1 MTGDGAADPSRL
13 LDTFS
18 RLARARDETEVLT
31 ALAAGVDHL
40 APAAMVLSYVHTGA
54 DGAIAEA
61 EVARIWELG
70 EHVADHPYYGV
81 RMPAASRRR
90 PDVALTEPIV
100 LGDIVDDLDIAAHA
114 VALGLP
120 SRSFVGL
127 PLFSERHAAYQGAVG
142 LHWYARFSPDAD
154 AMRYL
159 RALAPVAAE
168 MIAGTRTLRALRQAL
183 ALQETLMARSEWA
196 LRAQLEAQSEL
207 LRVQEAALAERSTP
221 LIPLRDDLLILPL
234 VGTVDA
240 GRGAQIL
247 ETLVGLG
254 GRVGVRVAIVDVTGV
269 RRLDAAAATVLI
281 SAARALRLRGV
292 SAVLTGIQPAAAM
305 TLADLGLDLA
315 GVTLCRTLQDGVA
328 LADRELLRRR
338 SA

>member
-1 MTGDGAADPSRL
+1 
-13 LDTFS
+13 
-18 RLARARDETEVLT
+18 
-31 ALAAGVDHL
+31 
-40 APAAMVLSYVHTGA
+40 
-54 DGAIAEA
+54 
-61 EVARIWELG
+61 
-70 EHVADHPYYGV
+70 
-81 RMPAASRRR
+81 
-90 PDVALTEPIV
+90 
-100 LGDIVDDLDIAAHA
+100 
-114 VALGLP
+114 
-120 SRSFVGL
+120 
-127 PLFSERHAAYQGAVG
+127 
-142 LHWYARFSPDAD
+142 
-154 AMRYL
+154 MRYL